1 MDALKV
7 TGGTNP
13 NGGPSK
19 EFEMM
24 FNKIMNPQKY
34 NKKYGHLE
42 KQKLMPPSYLLKRPR
57 GGKASIREQELFRGN
72 DMDEMK
78 IPLSLYAQRDHLK
91 FPQPE
96 QPKDSKSSYFDSL
109 GKGKSLGATDSSQK

>member
-42 KQKLMPPSYLLKRPR
+42 K
-57 GGKASIREQELFRGN
+57 
-72 DMDEMK
+72 
-78 IPLSLYAQRDHLK
+78 
-91 FPQPE
+91 
-96 QPKDSKSSYFDSL
+96 
-109 GKGKSLGATDSSQK
+109 